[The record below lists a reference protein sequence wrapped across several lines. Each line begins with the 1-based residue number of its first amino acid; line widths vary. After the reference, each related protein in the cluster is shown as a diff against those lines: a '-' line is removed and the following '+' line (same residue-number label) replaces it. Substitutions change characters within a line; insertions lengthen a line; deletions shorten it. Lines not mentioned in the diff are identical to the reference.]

1 MEYDGGGTISL
12 MNTPNLAASPHQFV
26 RFIFWLFLS
35 IAWQI
40 LLDFKFI
47 LDRDNVILQPL

>member
-12 MNTPNLAASPHQFV
+12 MNTPNLAASPYRFV
-26 RFIFWLFLS
+26 RFIFWPFLS
-35 IAWQI
+35 IACHV

-47 LDRDNVILQPL
+47 LDRDDVILQAL